1 MANHE
6 GNGNNLIF
14 QAKFNGTRFSQWK
27 FGALIMARAKGEII
41 AGGNYRRN
49 GTETRWGNKT
59 LARVLKIYGSHV
71 TNREV
76 RRKMHELEHIVWNGD
91 WTSITIHFFYDW
103 MYLLVKVK

>member
-49 GTETRWGNKT
+49 GTETR
-59 LARVLKIYGSHV
+59 
-71 TNREV
+71 
-76 RRKMHELEHIVWNGD
+76 
-91 WTSITIHFFYDW
+91 
-103 MYLLVKVK
+103 

>member
-27 FGALIMARAKGEII
+27 FGALIMARAKKLVGII
-41 AGGNYRRN
+41 E
-49 GTETRWGNKT
+49 GTEQKPVEVTKT
-59 LARVLKIYGSHV
+59 LARVLKIYGRHV

-76 RRKMHELEHIVWNGD
+76 RRKMHEMEHTV
-91 WTSITIHFFYDW
+91 
-103 MYLLVKVK
+103 